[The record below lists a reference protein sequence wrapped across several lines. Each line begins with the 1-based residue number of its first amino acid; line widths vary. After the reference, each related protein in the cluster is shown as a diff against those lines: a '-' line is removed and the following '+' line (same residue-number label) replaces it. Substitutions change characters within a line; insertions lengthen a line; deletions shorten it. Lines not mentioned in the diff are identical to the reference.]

1 VAKTRRNTVLLA
13 MYQQSYITEAQ
24 YHQAES
30 APVVLVRY
38 SPYVQVQEPYV
49 VDYVKQQLVTMF
61 GATEAYDG
69 GLRVETSINPAYQK
83 LASQAISSLLDRP
96 GDPASALVS
105 IDPKTGYIRAM
116 VSSTDYSKSQF
127 NLAAQAQ
134 RQPGSAFKTFCLT
147 AAIEEGIDPS
157 TTYYVSQPLSL
168 HLPGTSKP
176 WTVHTFGNTYAGTI
190 NLVQATL
197 ESDNTVYAQL
207 VLDVGVDHMIDVAH
221 RMGITSYLNSN
232 PAIVLGGLTY
242 GVTPLE
248 MASAYGT
255 LADQGVHVRPTII
268 TKVTDSSGKVL
279 YDTPPSASQAIS
291 AGVAYAVTQIL
302 QQNVQRGTGVNAQIG
317 RPAAGKTGTATDF
330 ANAWF
335 CGYTPDL
342 ATAVWVGY
350 PQGNVPMTD
359 VHGIQVQGGSF
370 PAEIWAAFMKPAE
383 SDFPA
388 KDFPVPQTLA
398 QYAPFFQS
406 HYAVPATTSTSS
418 TTSTSVPRS
427 STTVPRPPTSTPP
440 STSPSSTSP
449 PTTAP
454 PTTSPP
460 TT

>member
-1 VAKTRRNTVLLA
+1 LALQYEQTHSKDAILTNYLNTVFFGANAYGLEAASETYFGKEPKALTLPEAALLAGLLQAPSTYNPRDHPQVAKTRRNTVLLA
-13 MYQQSYITEAQ
+13 MYQQNYITEAQ

-83 LASQAISSLLDRP
+83 LASQAISSLLNRP
-96 GDPASALVS
+96 GDPAAALVS

-157 TTYYVSQPLSL
+157 TTYYVSRPLSL

-255 LADQGVHVRPTII
+255 
-268 TKVTDSSGKVL
+268 
-279 YDTPPSASQAIS
+279 
-291 AGVAYAVTQIL
+291 
-302 QQNVQRGTGVNAQIG
+302 
-317 RPAAGKTGTATDF
+317 
-330 ANAWF
+330 
-335 CGYTPDL
+335 
-342 ATAVWVGY
+342 
-350 PQGNVPMTD
+350 
-359 VHGIQVQGGSF
+359 
-370 PAEIWAAFMKPAE
+370 
-383 SDFPA
+383 
-388 KDFPVPQTLA
+388 
-398 QYAPFFQS
+398 
-406 HYAVPATTSTSS
+406 
-418 TTSTSVPRS
+418 
-427 STTVPRPPTSTPP
+427 
-440 STSPSSTSP
+440 
-449 PTTAP
+449 
-454 PTTSPP
+454 
-460 TT
+460 